1 MKGCGADGLGADGAH
16 GADGDGLR
24 ATRARA
30 CVLLGVLE
38 RHVVMSV
45 WVGWFGMG
53 RKVHRRLEAG

>member
-1 MKGCGADGLGADGAH
+1 MGSEQMGH
-16 GADGDGLR
+16 MGADGDGLR